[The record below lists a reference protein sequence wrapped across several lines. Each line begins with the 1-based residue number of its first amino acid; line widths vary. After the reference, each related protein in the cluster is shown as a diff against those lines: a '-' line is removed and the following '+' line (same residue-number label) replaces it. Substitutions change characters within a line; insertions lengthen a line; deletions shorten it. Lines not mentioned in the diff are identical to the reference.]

1 MRKRALG
8 APKQKWTAAEE
19 EALKAGVEKCVASPL
34 QRHLSAAQF
43 WGTGRLK
50 WGAQL

>member
-19 EALKAGVEKCVASPL
+19 DALKAGVEKCA
-34 QRHLSAAQF
+34 LSRF
-43 WGTGRLK
+43 RCY
-50 WGAQL
+50 